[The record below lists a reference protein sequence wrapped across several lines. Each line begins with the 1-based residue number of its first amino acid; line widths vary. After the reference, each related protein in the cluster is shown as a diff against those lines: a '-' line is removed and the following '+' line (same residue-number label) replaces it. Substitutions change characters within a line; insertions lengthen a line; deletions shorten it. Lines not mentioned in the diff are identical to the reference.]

1 MKKIIVIFIS
11 LIIIVGTTFF
21 FLFNKEEK
29 ISEYAYSTNIDYSNV
44 KELDID
50 LYSRGYL
57 LVRLNDFKALYGKR
71 YDNIFYPAS
80 LTKVVA
86 LNTVLNRC
94 SNLEDTSHIE
104 QVQYDSLWDEGA
116 SLYGLTID
124 EEYSIKDLLYYLVL
138 PSGADAGVALENY
151 FEKNG
156 SSLVEEMNMRCKEL
170 GIEGSHFTNPTG
182 LHDDNLYTTL
192 KDLAVIYIDT
202 LKYDVGKDVLKTSFS
217 SEYNLYST
225 LYKLA
230 NNRDDDITI
239 FGGKTGFT
247 PEAGQNI
254 IFFYEVD
261 NKSYMLMLYGA
272 DGNGLSGESLHFE
285 DANKV
290 LDYLYN

>member
-1 MKKIIVIFIS
+1 MKKNVVILVS
-11 LIIIVGTTFF
+11 LISILSCTYVFF
-21 FLFNKEEK
+21 FNKKEEV
-29 ISEYAYSTNIDYSNV
+29 SEYTYSTSVDYSNV
-44 KELDID
+44 KELDLD
-50 LYSRGYL
+50 LHSRGYL
-57 LVRLNDFKALYGKR
+57 LIRLNDYKALYGKR

-86 LNTVLNRC
+86 LNTILNRI
-94 SNLEDTSHIE
+94 SNLEDTSYVT
-104 QVQYDSLWDEGA
+104 QKQYDDFILEGA
-116 SLYGLTID
+116 SLSGIAIGKD
-124 EEYSIKDLLYYLVL
+124 YSLKDLLYYLVL
-138 PSGADAGVALENY
+138 PSGADAGAALENY
-151 FEKNG
+151 FEWNG
-156 SSLVEEMNMRCKEL
+156 SNLVEEMNMRCKEL
-170 GIEGSHFTNPTG
+170 GVESSHFTNPTG

-202 LKYDVGKDVLKTSFS
+202 LKYDVGKNILKTSFS
-217 SEYNLYST
+217 SEYNIYST

-230 NNRDDDITI
+230 NNRNDDITI

-272 DGNGLSGESLHFE
+272 DGDGLSGESLHFE